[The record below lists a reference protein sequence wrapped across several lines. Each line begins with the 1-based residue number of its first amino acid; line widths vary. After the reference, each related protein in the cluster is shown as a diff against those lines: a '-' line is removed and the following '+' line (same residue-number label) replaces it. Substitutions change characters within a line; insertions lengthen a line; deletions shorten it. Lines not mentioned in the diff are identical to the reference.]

1 MNILLILLH
10 WFGQTCEYFVSHSV
24 FLSFHDIPATMGLLD
39 PTAPLDC
46 KKVLEKGNIIIYEA
60 QVSGLFKTTLLLT
73 LHICLINHNNVM
85 F

>member
-1 MNILLILLH
+1 
-10 WFGQTCEYFVSHSV
+10 
-24 FLSFHDIPATMGLLD
+24 MGLLD